1 MIELMNDIQNK
12 SIRTLNQI
20 LDDIPLYYENMQN
33 MIYGDQ
39 PDWNDI
45 LEYLAELE
53 KEINSL

>member
-1 MIELMNDIQNK
+1 
-12 SIRTLNQI
+12 
-20 LDDIPLYYENMQN
+20 MQN